1 MAVGLLLFINTK
13 KPDLPFNMSGFG
25 FKKLNEIDLFKKRK
39 PRNPDE
45 NPAIAKS
52 TATSDNSLW
61 CNCIFQDLKE

>member
-25 FKKLNEIDLFKKRK
+25 FKKPDEIVLFKKH
-39 PRNPDE
+39 NPDE